1 MESEDEECMEMG
13 MEDVNKDRNE
23 STKEDEGNKVRPH
36 KYSAWEQYSGNF
48 LGRKLSQIDEKYD
61 FRRETLAD
69 CSLLQRQECYTP
81 KFRRENF
88 RKQPQNCEICVS

>member
-13 MEDVNKDRNE
+13 MEGVNKDRDE

-48 LGRKLSQIDEKYD
+48 LG
-61 FRRETLAD
+61 
-69 CSLLQRQECYTP
+69 
-81 KFRRENF
+81 
-88 RKQPQNCEICVS
+88 

>member
-1 MESEDEECMEMG
+1 MHGEG
-13 MEDVNKDRNE
+13 MEDVNKDRDE

-61 FRRETLAD
+61 FRRENSCGLLAFTAPRMLRPQI
-69 CSLLQRQECYTP
+69 SQRKLSQMATKP
-81 KFRRENF
+81 RNL
-88 RKQPQNCEICVS
+88 RKLASFPG